1 MAALDFEQLFR
12 FAAGD
17 LRRFLSRRISCP
29 HTVSDLIQ
37 EAFVK
42 LMGAS
47 PLTEIRDARAYLF
60 RTAANLAVNHG
71 MRQRET
77 TVSHLTHEPGSEIV
91 LEGIDVRTPDRVVD
105 GIRRLH
111 RVMAAI
117 DGLPPRC
124 KEVFILY
131 RFHNVSQEE
140 IAAQLGISLSMVEKH
155 VIRGMRYC
163 REALDEDA

>member
-12 FAAGD
+12 FASGD
-17 LRRFLSRRISCP
+17 LRRYLSRRISCP

-71 MRQRET
+71 TRQRET
-77 TVSHLTHEPGSEIV
+77 TVSSSTHEPDSETV
-91 LEGIDVRTPDRVVD
+91 LEGVDVRTPDRVVD
-105 GIRRLH
+105 GIRGLH

-117 DGLPPRC
+117 DDLPPRC

-131 RFHNVSQEE
+131 RFHNVSQEA

-155 VIRGMRYC
+155 VIRAMRYC
-163 REALDEDA
+163 HEALDENA

>member
-1 MAALDFEQLFR
+1 MATLDFEQLFR
-12 FAAGD
+12 FASGD
-17 LRRFLSRRISCP
+17 LRRYLSRRVTCP

-47 PLTEIRDARAYLF
+47 PATDIRDARAYLF
-60 RTAANLAVNHG
+60 RTATNLAINHG
-71 MRQRET
+71 TRQRET
-77 TVSHLTHEPGSEIV
+77 TVASAHEPGAETV
-91 LEGIDVRTPDRVVD
+91 LEGTDVRTPDRVVD
-105 GIRRLH
+105 GIHRLQ
-111 RVMAAI
+111 RVMTAI

-131 RFHNVSQEE
+131 RFHNVSQEA

-155 VIRGMRYC
+155 VIRAMRDC
-163 REALDEDA
+163 REALDENA